1 MSIYTLNEIDAMIYN
16 IQQLIQD
23 GAEQEQIQALLD
35 AKGMLEME
43 RGAKLE
49 GYAMV
54 IKNLESDVN
63 GIDSEIK
70 RLTERKKF
78 MQNNISNMKERMA
91 ETLQAVEGNR
101 LKTDKFTFS
110 FRKSTSV
117 SIEDETLIPPQFI
130 KTETR
135 ISKSELT
142 KALKNGEEIHGASLV
157 ENQSLS
163 IR

>member
-1 MSIYTLNEIDAMIYN
+1 MSIYTLNEIDGMIYN

-23 GAEQEQIQALLD
+23 GADQEQIQALLD
-35 AKGMLEME
+35 AKDMLEME

-54 IKNLESDVN
+54 VKNLESDVN

-70 RLTERKKF
+70 RLTERKRF
-78 MQNNISNMKERMA
+78 MQNNITNMKQRMA
-91 ETLQAVEGNR
+91 ETLQSVEGNR

-117 SIEDETLIPPQFI
+117 QIEDETLIPPQFF
-130 KTETR
+130 KTITSV
-135 ISKSELT
+135 SKSDLT
-142 KALKNGEEIHGASLV
+142 KAIKNGEEIAGAKLV